1 MTRLP
6 LLAMLLL
13 LADPSVPLAQD
24 RSFPTLRFVEAIR
37 IADRRAGMDEPSGV
51 AVSQDARHLWTVSDD
66 ARAVYLLGL
75 DGDIRRRESFPITER
90 GLEGIAVHP
99 SGDLLAVKEETS
111 EILVIGSDERR
122 IVDRVALDRMLGYHL
137 VAPEFAG
144 GSRNRGLEGITIDP
158 ATGRVYVIK
167 QSRPRLLIEISPD
180 LRAITAVREL
190 TAGAGFTDNN
200 RRDRKIDV
208 SGIAYDRWRDR
219 FWIVS
224 DTAQRVYL
232 YDWARHQAVSA
243 PLVWN
248 DRGWRRTIEH
258 AEGIAVDPAGDRL
271 YIVTDDKGSS
281 RLFVFRI
288 E

>member
-1 MTRLP
+1 MRL
-6 LLAMLLL
+6 
-13 LADPSVPLAQD
+13 S
-24 RSFPTLRFVEAIR
+24 
-37 IADRRAGMDEPSGV
+37 
-51 AVSQDARHLWTVSDD
+51 
-66 ARAVYLLGL
+66 
-75 DGDIRRRESFPITER
+75 
-90 GLEGIAVHP
+90 
-99 SGDLLAVKEETS
+99 
-111 EILVIGSDERR
+111 
-122 IVDRVALDRMLGYHL
+122 
-137 VAPEFAG
+137 
-144 GSRNRGLEGITIDP
+144 
-158 ATGRVYVIK
+158 
-167 QSRPRLLIEISPD
+167 SP
-180 LRAITAVREL
+180 
-190 TAGAGFTDNN
+190 AGAGFTDNN